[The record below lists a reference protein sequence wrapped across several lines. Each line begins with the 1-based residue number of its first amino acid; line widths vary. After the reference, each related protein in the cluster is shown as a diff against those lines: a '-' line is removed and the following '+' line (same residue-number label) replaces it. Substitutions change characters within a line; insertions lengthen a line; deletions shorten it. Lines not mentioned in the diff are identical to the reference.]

1 MIKLASFN
9 IRAGM
14 GMDGIFNIERV
25 TKKITS
31 IPADF
36 IALQEVDNGLS
47 RSQRLDE
54 AKIFSDA
61 TNMHYEFAKAIDFDG
76 GEYGVALLSKVK
88 PIATKR
94 IPLPGSEEKR
104 VLLICEFENAVV
116 CCTHFSLTEEDRI
129 KSVEILKAELC
140 GKYNKPTFVMGD
152 LNSTPDSK
160 VIELLQQSF
169 DVVSDSSIYTFPANA
184 PKICIDYILQLKN
197 PEIDTKVFDT
207 YIDNDTEASDHLY
220 ISAEVKKI

>member
-54 AKIFSDA
+54 AKIFAEA

-76 GEYGVALLSKVK
+76 GEYGVALFSKVK
-88 PIATKR
+88 PVATKK

-104 VLLICEFENAVV
+104 VLLICEFENVVV
-116 CCTHFSLTEEDRI
+116 CCTHFSLTEDDRI
-129 KSVEILKAELC
+129 KSIEILKSELC

-160 VIELLQQSF
+160 VVELLQQSF
-169 DVVSDSSIYTFPANA
+169 DVVSDATTYTFPANA
-184 PKICIDYILQLKN
+184 PKICIDYILMVKN
-197 PEIDTKVFDT
+197 PSIKADLAEKYV
-207 YIDNDTEASDHLY
+207 DNDVEASDHLY
-220 ISAEVKKI
+220 ISSTIEEK